1 MNIKDS
7 KIHNFGGFELDVNK
21 IGNTSTSKREI
32 RLAYTGELP
41 EPYDSA
47 TIFFRV
53 TPECVAV
60 VLRVE
65 NGKRKPTKYV
75 LEATQE
81 EINTI
86 LWPLFWFKAAETEH
100 RTRFD
105 NGLSEYWNGH
115 YLAEFTVWRT
125 IGESPTKI
133 ISIMQQLSPEKRAS
147 LYRMIDLMR
156 SEEVAVE

>member
-21 IGNTSTSKREI
+21 IGSTSTSKREI
-32 RLAYTGELP
+32 RLTYTGELP
-41 EPYDSA
+41 DPYDSA
-47 TIFFRV
+47 TISFRV
-53 TPECVAV
+53 TPEYVVV

-65 NGKRKPTKYV
+65 NGKHKPIKYV
-75 LEATQE
+75 LEASRE
-81 EINTI
+81 EINAI

-115 YLAEFTVWRT
+115 YQAEFMAWHT

-147 LYRMIDLMR
+147 LYRMIDYMR
-156 SEEVAVE
+156 SEEAAAE

>member
-21 IGNTSTSKREI
+21 IGNTSISKREI
-32 RLAYTGELP
+32 RLTYTGELP

-47 TIFFRV
+47 MISFRV
-53 TPECVAV
+53 TPEYVAV

-75 LEATQE
+75 LEASPE
-81 EINTI
+81 EINAI
-86 LWPLFWFKAAETEH
+86 LWPLFWFKAAETEY
-100 RTRFD
+100 RPRFD

-115 YLAEFTVWRT
+115 YQAEFTAWHS
-125 IGESPTKI
+125 IGQSPTKI
-133 ISIMQQLSPEKRAS
+133 TNIIQQLSPEKRAS
-147 LYRMIDLMR
+147 LYRMIDYMR
-156 SEEVAVE
+156 SEEAAAE

>member
-7 KIHNFGGFELDVNK
+7 MIHSFGGFELDVNK

-53 TPECVAV
+53 TPECVTVA
-60 VLRVE
+60 LRVE

-75 LEATQE
+75 LEASRE
-81 EINTI
+81 EINAI

-100 RTRFD
+100 STRTD
-105 NGLSEYWNGH
+105 NGLSKFWNGYYH
-115 YLAEFTVWRT
+115 AEFMMWQT

-133 ISIMQQLSPEKRAS
+133 TSIIQQLSPEKRAS
-147 LYRMIDLMR
+147 LYHMIDLMR
-156 SEEVAVE
+156 SQEVVAE